1 MQNYGVNVTL
11 KSLVIILFFSFF
23 SLSKV
28 HAQIDPRAK
37 AIGTM
42 AVYGTVGGAL
52 LGTASLAFGTDGRS
66 VAKGASLGLYAGL
79 VFGSYVVLSYAYRKH
94 QRQNPQPQDNYYP
107 GVDSPYEQ
115 GPGGSDQSSLNKSKG
130 WNPQE
135 ALKLEAQRDIAST
148 GPSVLRKQ
156 DLSFVFPVLNLSF

>member
-1 MQNYGVNVTL
+1 MSQA
-11 KSLVIILFFSFF
+11 K
-23 SLSKV
+23 
-28 HAQIDPRAK
+28 AEIDPRAK

-52 LGTASLAFGTDGRS
+52 LGTAALAFDAGGRS

-94 QRQNPQPQDNYYP
+94 QRENPQPQENYYP
-107 GVDSPYEQ
+107 DSNSPYEQ
-115 GPGGSDQSSLNKSKG
+115 EPQSMR
-130 WNPQE
+130 WNPNDE
-135 ALKLEAQRDIAST
+135 LYLEAQRDGSST
-148 GPSVLRKQ
+148 GPSVVTRK